1 MPDRPVRSY
10 DLLVKLIAT
19 SLLLPM
25 FGMIADAST
34 ILHTLDPQTYR
45 DEAALYP
52 MVGKVTGSGSS
63 GSIFNGSGV
72 MLSDRWVLTAGHV
85 SKGKETGAIFNVG
98 GVNYTI
104 ANTITHPGYST
115 VGPSYSNDIGLLYLS
130 TAVTGIGGAEM
141 YRFDQPASILGR
153 EATYVGHGFTGTG
166 LTGALAT
173 IELRAFT
180 NIIEFYGDQY
190 GLTTTSFVSDFDN
203 PTGTSNRQDSD
214 PVATRLEGAVAPGD
228 SGGGVFVTV
237 GGTRYLIG
245 INSYSGAVSPATSN
259 SKYGGL
265 SGAVD
270 LQQFYPWIFTQT
282 GIAAV
287 PEPGVLW
294 LCGLGCLLAL
304 RRRR

>member
-1 MPDRPVRSY
+1 MKAHPV
-10 DLLVKLIAT
+10 LLACSLAT
-19 SLLLPM
+19 SPLA
-25 FGMIADAST
+25 GAST
-34 ILHTLDPQTYR
+34 ILHTVDPQLYR

-52 MVGKVTGSGSS
+52 MVGRVNGSG
-63 GSIFNGSGV
+63 FNGSGV

-85 SKGKETGAIFNVG
+85 SQNKQTGGTFNVG
-98 GVNYTI
+98 GVDYTI
-104 ANTITHPGYST
+104 QSTILHPGYST
-115 VGPSYSNDIGLLYLS
+115 SGASYSNDIGLLYLS
-130 TAVTGIGGAEM
+130 APVTNAGAAQM
-141 YRFDQPASILGR
+141 LRYDQPTSILGK
-153 EATYVGHGFTGTG
+153 EATYVGFGYSGTG
-166 LTGALAT
+166 LTGAQLPL
-173 IELRAFT
+173 EQRAFT

-237 GGTRYLIG
+237 DGVRYLIG
-245 INSYSGAVSPATSN
+245 INSYSGAVNAATSN

-270 LQQFYPWIFTQT
+270 LQQFHQWIFTNT

-294 LCGLGCLLAL
+294 LCAAGGLLGLV
-304 RRRR
+304 RRR

>member
-1 MPDRPVRSY
+1 MNIRP
-10 DLLVKLIAT
+10 LGI
-19 SLLLPM
+19 LLP
-25 FGMIADAST
+25 FVFATGVEAST
-34 ILHTLDPQTYR
+34 ILHTVDAQAYR

-52 MVGKVTGSGSS
+52 AVGKVTGSGFS
-63 GSIFNGSGV
+63 GSGV

-85 SKGKETGAIFNVG
+85 SQSKETGAVFNVG

-104 ANTITHPGYST
+104 ASTITHPGYST

-130 TAVTGIGGAEM
+130 TSVTAVSASEM
-141 YRFDQPASILGR
+141 LHIAQPASILGR

-166 LTGALAT
+166 LTGAQST

-180 NIIEFYGDQY
+180 NLIEFYGSQY

-203 PTGTSNRQDSD
+203 PTGTSNRQNSN

-237 GGTRYLIG
+237 EGARYLIG
-245 INSYSGAVSPATSN
+245 INSYSGAVSAATSN

-270 LQQFYPWIFTQT
+270 LQQFHSWIFDQT
-282 GIAAV
+282 GITAV
-287 PEPGVLW
+287 PEPGCLW
-294 LCGLGCLLAL
+294 ILCLGSLLGL